1 MNSNRYT
8 PGHTPNATDFMSR
21 RSVQSHGAF
30 FIPHLTN
37 GLSVL
42 DCGCGPGSITLG
54 IAELV
59 APAKVTGVDFGASQ
73 IEQACAAAGCRGIAN
88 VEFRTADCY
97 SLPFANSS
105 FDRVFSHA
113 LMEHLFDPLR
123 AIGEMHRVLMPG
135 GVAGLCSPDWG
146 GFILAPP
153 SPQLSSAVDAYTRL
167 QAKNGG
173 DVLVG
178 RKLGL
183 LLRQAGFS
191 DISMSARYECYSS
204 LPFIGEYLALQ
215 LERAGDSLS
224 AQTFRTWSQEVDGMF
239 AQAWVSCT
247 ARKRP

>member
-1 MNSNRYT
+1 MDTNRYT

-21 RSVQSHGAF
+21 RSVQSHGEF
-30 FIPHLTN
+30 FMPHLAN

-59 APAKVTGVDFGASQ
+59 APAKVIGVDFGASQ
-73 IEQACAAAGCRGIAN
+73 IEQACAAARGRGIAN

-113 LMEHLFDPLR
+113 LMEHLSDPLR
-123 AIGEMHRVLMPG
+123 AIGEMHRVLMLG

-178 RKLGL
+178 RKLGQ

-215 LERAGDSLS
+215 LERAGDPLS
-224 AQTFRTWSQEVDGMF
+224 AQTFRTWSQDADGMF
-239 AQAWVSCT
+239 AQSWVSCT